1 MKTTAIIG
9 VIILA
14 LLSAIGIAC
23 GTGIIPHG
31 NNGPLADLW
40 IRLTL
45 TDPIYIIIVAL
56 AVASG
61 WIVAELRSSKA
72 SLRIVCGFA
81 TIALF
86 GLFHVLVSG
95 RLRVEIE
102 LHQFALHGIE
112 RHIETDALGEVSRA
126 IRIYNQEYESTGDS
140 FTATQALLDELHR
153 GTN

>member
-1 MKTTAIIG
+1 MKTTAILG
-9 VIILA
+9 VLVLA
-14 LLSAIGIAC
+14 LLTAIGIAF
-23 GTGIIPHG
+23 GTGILPHD

-45 TDPIYIIIVAL
+45 TDPIYIMIVAL

-61 WIVAELRSSKA
+61 WIAAELRSSKA

-95 RLRVEIE
+95 RLRVEIA
-102 LHQFALHGIE
+102 LHQLALHGIE
-112 RHIETDALGEVSRA
+112 RHIEADRLGEVSRA
-126 IRIYNQEYESTGDS
+126 IRIHNQEYKSTGDS
-140 FTATQALLDELHR
+140 FTATRALLDELNR
-153 GTN
+153 MTN